1 MRNLLA
7 AAALGLVLAS
17 ASSPVT
23 AVAQGAAGQP
33 GSSAQTAQP
42 AQPDT
47 TPARRRSRK
56 AASPAAGEAPAK
68 KEPSPKAKA
77 QRDKMRTCAA
87 EWKASGQKGRAA
99 HNAFMKECLKK
110 KT

>member
-17 ASSPVT
+17 ASSPIT
-23 AVAQGAAGQP
+23 AVAQGTTGQP
-33 GSSAQTAQP
+33 GSSAQTARP

-47 TPARRRSRK
+47 TPARRRSK
-56 AASPAAGEAPAK
+56 AASTDAGEAPAK

-87 EWKASGQKGRAA
+87 EWKASGQKGKAA
-99 HNAFMKECLKK
+99 HEAFMKACLKK
-110 KT
+110 KA